1 MIESIVNAA
10 MDGEMD
16 AHLTQESR
24 DSGNRCNDKMQKR
37 VQTLAGDITV
47 STPRDRDSS
56 FDLQFLKKRET
67 MLSEGMADRII
78 GLYALGTSTRNVMS
92 HHPQSDI
99 AYCHFLYI
107 TPSLDRV
114 VASITYIKSVTELF
128 RNVSVGI
135 PPVPMM

>member
-56 FDLQFLKKRET
+56 FDLQFLKKR
-67 MLSEGMADRII
+67 
-78 GLYALGTSTRNVMS
+78 
-92 HHPQSDI
+92 
-99 AYCHFLYI
+99 
-107 TPSLDRV
+107 
-114 VASITYIKSVTELF
+114 
-128 RNVSVGI
+128 
-135 PPVPMM
+135 